1 MPTRQVNDY
10 NLLFHNKLKDIKK
23 IVQDMKEQHKSA
35 LGKLKWSDTSQEKN
49 YK

>member
-10 NLLFHNKLKDIKK
+10 NLLFQNKLKEIKK
-23 IVQDMKEQHKSA
+23 IVQDMQEQHKSA
-35 LGKLKWSDTSQEKN
+35 LGKLKWSYNAQEKN